1 MRYPPARR
9 RPLSLVA
16 ALALL
21 GQSCAIHVHIHRVV
35 VADELSHSRTP
46 SGPTTATPLPTPAGS
61 AVVACAGARWFSDG
75 STGRSWAEARLVCQR
90 MGGDLAS
97 IHSAQEQSCAESVL
111 ARVSTPAVGAWFGL
125 REFDQEGAWRW
136 GDGTSLTYT
145 RWLQGEPNNDS
156 GGPTDC
162 AHLWRD
168 QAHQWNDIP
177 CSRTDP
183 TYVCRLPP

>member
-1 MRYPPARR
+1 MRLTLVR
-9 RPLSLVA
+9 LCSLVLA
-16 ALALL
+16 AAPSLVGA
-21 GQSCAIHVHIHRVV
+21 GCAIHVHIHRVV
-35 VADELSHSRTP
+35 VADDLARPRGPSRP
-46 SGPTTATPLPTPAGS
+46 EPLATPLEGAS
-61 AVVACAGARWFSDG
+61 VECAGARWFSDG
-75 STGRSWAEARLVCQR
+75 STGRTWAEARAVCQR

-97 IHSAQEQSCAESVL
+97 IHSAVEQSCAESVL

-136 GDGTSLTYT
+136 GDGTSQPYT

-177 CSRTDP
+177 CTRTDP
-183 TYVCRLPP
+183 TFVCRSSQ